1 MGKRI
6 YNILFN
12 LHTVSGIVISVALYV
27 IFFTGSFSFF
37 RDDIVAWER
46 SEQAIKKDYLP
57 PNINAVL
64 EHIDESYGLA
74 GRDINLKTYYAER
87 AIAVNLTPS
96 KDSLASEKAKQ
107 SGFFYLDPVSFE
119 EQSYAESYSLGEF
132 LYRLHF
138 FAQIY
143 YPIGYYLSGFVAF
156 FFLFAIITGVLVHW
170 KKIVPNF
177 YTFRPWAKL
186 KTIWTDAHT
195 ALGILGLPFQFILAV
210 TGAFFMLKALL
221 IAPSVMTL
229 YNGDQNQLYT
239 DLEFNKPT
247 YEFSQKKLSKLPNIE
262 AYASKILAKWNHF
275 NLNEISIGNYGDAN
289 MQVTLNGLL
298 DYTEKFNA
306 SGSINF
312 KPESGETTIL
322 KDPYKPASYLD
333 SVKNVMFRLHFG
345 DYGGYFLRIV
355 SFILGI
361 LSCVVIIS
369 GVLIWLVARDRK
381 NLPEKKRLFY
391 TRVARIYMAI
401 CLSMYPVTAL
411 TFIAVKV
418 IQPAGQSFLYW
429 VYFGSWLILSSY
441 LILRKDLKYMSNFC
455 LLSGSILG
463 FLIPLA
469 NGIFSNS
476 WFWEQFA
483 IGRIQIA
490 FIDIFWLVLA
500 LLSLFAFTKSKSS
513 TKKTKTTNS

>member
-27 IFFTGSFSFF
+27 IFFAGSFSFF

-46 SEQAIKKDYLP
+46 NEQAVEDDHLP
-57 PNINAVL
+57 PNINAIL
-64 EHIDESYGLA
+64 NHIDNTYSLA

-96 KDSLASEKAKQ
+96 KDSLATENAKQ
-107 SGFFYLDPVSFE
+107 AAFFYLDPVSFE
-119 EQSYAESYSLGEF
+119 AQSYGDAYSLGEF

-143 YPIGYYLSGFVAF
+143 YPVGYYLSGFIAF
-156 FFLFAIITGVLVHW
+156 FFLIAIITGVLVHW

-221 IAPSVMTL
+221 IAPSVLAL
-229 YNGDQNQLYT
+229 YDGNQNQLYE

-247 YEFSQKKLSKLPNIE
+247 YAFLNHKLTELPNIE
-262 AYASKILAKWNHF
+262 ALVTKTSAKWSHF
-275 NLNEISIGNYGDAN
+275 NLNEIAISNYGDAN
-289 MQVTLNGLL
+289 MQITLNGFL
-298 DYTEKFNA
+298 DYAVKFNA
-306 SGSINF
+306 PGSITF
-312 KPESGETTIL
+312 KPQTNETTIL
-322 KDPYKPASYLD
+322 KDPYLPASYLD

-361 LSCVVIIS
+361 LSCLVIIS

-381 NLPEKKRLFY
+381 NIPDKKRLFY
-391 TRVARIYMAI
+391 NKVARIYMAI

-411 TFIAVKV
+411 AFIAVKV
-418 IQPAGQSFLYW
+418 IQPAGQTFLYW
-429 VYFGSWLILSSY
+429 FYFGVWLLLSLY
-441 LILRKDLKYMSNFC
+441 LIFKKDLKYMSDFC
-455 LLSGSILG
+455 LIAGSILG

-469 NGIFSNS
+469 NGVFSNS

-483 IGRIQIA
+483 LGNVQIA
-490 FIDIFWLVLA
+490 FVDLFWIILA
-500 LLSLFAFTKSKSS
+500 LLSLFAFTKSKSPV
-513 TKKTKTTNS
+513 KELKGN

>member
-46 SEQAIKKDYLP
+46 SEEAVKEDHLP
-57 PNINAVL
+57 PNINEIL
-64 EHIDESYGLA
+64 EHIDDSYGLD

-87 AIAVNLTPS
+87 AVAVNLTPS
-96 KDSLASEKAKQ
+96 KESLVSDKAKQ
-107 SGFFYLDPVSFE
+107 GAFFYLDPVNFE
-119 EQSYAESYSLGEF
+119 EQSYIESYSLGEF

-143 YPIGYYLSGFVAF
+143 YPVGYYLSGFVAF
-156 FFLFAIITGVLVHW
+156 FFLFAIITGVLIHW

-186 KTIWTDAHT
+186 KTIWTDTHT

-221 IAPSVMTL
+221 IAPSVMAL
-229 YNGDQNQLYT
+229 YDGNQDQLYE
-239 DLEFNKPT
+239 DLEFNKA
-247 YEFSQKKLSKLPNIE
+247 
-262 AYASKILAKWNHF
+262 AYAFSNQKLNALPEIETYATQTLAKWNHF
-275 NLNEISIGNYGDAN
+275 NLNEISISNYGDTN
-289 MQVTLNGLL
+289 MQVTLNGFL

-306 SGSINF
+306 PGSITF
-312 KPESGETTIL
+312 KPATGKTTIL
-322 KDPYKPASYLD
+322 KDPYKSASYLD

-361 LSCVVIIS
+361 LSCIVIIS

-391 TRVARIYMAI
+391 NRVARIYMAI

-429 VYFGSWLILSSY
+429 VYFGSWLILSIF
-441 LILRKDLKYMSNFC
+441 LIFKKDLKFMSNFC

-469 NGIFSNS
+469 NGIFSDS

-483 IGRIQIA
+483 MGHLQIA

-500 LLSLFAFTKSKSS
+500 LLSLFAFTKSKSPA
-513 TKKTKTTNS
+513 KKIKGN